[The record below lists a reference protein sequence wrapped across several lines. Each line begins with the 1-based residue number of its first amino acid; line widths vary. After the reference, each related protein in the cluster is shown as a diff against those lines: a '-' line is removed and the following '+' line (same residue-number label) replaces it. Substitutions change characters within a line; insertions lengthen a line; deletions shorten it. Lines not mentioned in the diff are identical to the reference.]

1 MIARIIQLT
10 RRDSNA
16 TLSFFILEG
25 SMAKRQEKEQRQPH
39 LTLASNRL
47 KLRLDD
53 MDVISPLT
61 DNQQTF
67 FTHYKEGRE
76 FILLHGVA
84 GTGKTYIALYKALE
98 EALDRESVYD
108 KVIIVRSAVPSRE
121 IGHLPGDEKEKTDVY
136 KEPYVEICSNL
147 FNRNDAF
154 QRLQEQ
160 GVCHFLITSFL
171 RGVTLDNSVVIVD
184 ECQNLSDS
192 EINTIMTRVG
202 HNSKI
207 IFCGDFRQTDL
218 NKKHDMSGL
227 KKFIAIAKMMPSF
240 KMVEFSVDDI
250 VRSDIV
256 KQYILARL
264 KYEENA

>member
-1 MIARIIQLT
+1 MLFR
-10 RRDSNA
+10 S
-16 TLSFFILEG
+16 
-25 SMAKRQEKEQRQPH
+25 
-39 LTLASNRL
+39 
-47 KLRLDD
+47 
-53 MDVISPLT
+53 
-61 DNQQTF
+61 
-67 FTHYKEGRE
+67 
-76 FILLHGVA
+76 
-84 GTGKTYIALYKALE
+84 
-98 EALDRESVYD
+98 
-108 KVIIVRSAVPSRE
+108 IVRSAVPARE

-147 FNRNDAF
+147 FNRADAF

-171 RGVTLDNSVVIVD
+171 RGVTLDNSIIIVD

-227 KKFIAIAKMMPSF
+227 KKFISIAKMMPAF
-240 KMVEFSVDDI
+240 RLIEFSVADI

-264 KYEENA
+264 KYEEASIA